1 MYIGDLTKLREDATT
16 TGLKKES
23 ARSPAPLLNNPEL
36 WLAELVTA
44 DPVLTRQGCESSSW
58 ACFSTCERDTRRP
71 LAAGLCPLETGPGRA
86 ARRYI
91 GGLQDQRTGALTG
104 AGPGAATRRS
114 VRPLLTP
121 ASRVFLASSER
132 CRERGGSSAR

>member
-1 MYIGDLTKLREDATT
+1 MYIGDLTKLGEDATT
-16 TGLKKES
+16 TGLKRES
-23 ARSPAPLLNNPEL
+23 ARSPVPLPNNPEP

-44 DPVLTRQGCESSSW
+44 DPALTREGCESSSW
-58 ACFSTCERDTRRP
+58 ACFSTCGKETGRS
-71 LAAGLCPLETGPGRA
+71 LAARLCPLEVGPVRA
-86 ARRYI
+86 ARRYTA
-91 GGLQDQRTGALTG
+91 GLQDQRTGALTG